1 MAQERVYT
9 RPAGESGKRLVKTL
23 ARNGRSVEGVARMA
37 ESLAA
42 SIAGTKGTG
51 DRVGAMA
58 TRLPSVTL
66 VIVTY
71 NSAAVIAMALRSV
84 AAQTY
89 PSERIRTVVVDSD
102 SRDDTLRIVRDE
114 FPWAEIVWEGV
125 NYGYTR
131 GNNTGMRRFP
141 ADYYALINP
150 DVELDPNWVS
160 ATVAALE
167 ADPTIG
173 VAGSKTFFGNK
184 VLLQHVGGFFRPNK
198 LTYHPGVNELD
209 IGQYDTPTEGDYMQ
223 GAAILARGTMTER
236 IGYLP
241 EAYFMYYEEVEFCV
255 RARAAGYRIVY
266 LPEAVAYHYE
276 NHSVSG
282 KGGRRFLRMYQRS
295 RYLFVL
301 RNITTPQDRHE
312 FIAAE
317 RAWKR
322 DHVRGVRFRLMLLRA
337 KLAHWRLL
345 LRDPWLLLA

>member
-1 MAQERVYT
+1 MT
-9 RPAGESGKRLVKTL
+9 GTL
-23 ARNGRSVEGVARMA
+23 AEPSAT
-37 ESLAA
+37 A
-42 SIAGTKGTG
+42 SDTSETLP
-51 DRVGAMA
+51 
-58 TRLPSVTL
+58 TELPSVTL

-71 NSAAVIAMALRSV
+71 NSAAVIATALRSV
-84 AAQTY
+84 AAQTF
-89 PSERIRTVVVDSD
+89 PAARIRTVVVDSD
-102 SRDDTLRIVRDE
+102 SRDDTLRIVRED

-150 DVELDPNWVS
+150 DVELDPHWVS
-160 ATVAALE
+160 ATVTALE
-167 ADPTIG
+167 ADLTIG

-184 VLLQHVGGFFRPNK
+184 VLLQHVGGFFRANK
-198 LTYHPGVNELD
+198 ITYHPGVNELD

-223 GAAILARGTMTER
+223 GAAILARGAMAEQV
-236 IGYLP
+236 GYLP

-255 RARAAGYRIVY
+255 RARAAGYRVVY
-266 LPEAVAYHYE
+266 LPQAVAYHYE
-276 NHSVSG
+276 KHSVSG
-282 KGGRRFLRMYQRS
+282 TGGRRFLWLYQRS
-295 RYLFVL
+295 RFLFVL
-301 RNITTPQDRHE
+301 RNVTTPQARRE

-322 DHVRGVRFRLMLLRA
+322 EHVRGGRFRLLLLGA

>member
-1 MAQERVYT
+1 MTGTITRTARATTDAATGEGTRETTAQPGAAPPTVAT
-9 RPAGESGKRLVKTL
+9 
-23 ARNGRSVEGVARMA
+23 GV
-37 ESLAA
+37 
-42 SIAGTKGTG
+42 
-51 DRVGAMA
+51 
-58 TRLPSVTL
+58 PSVTL
-66 VIVTY
+66 VIVTF
-71 NSAAVIAMALRSV
+71 NSAAVIATALRSV

-89 PSERIRTVVVDSD
+89 PRDRLRTVVVDSD
-102 SRDDTLRIVRDE
+102 SRDDTLRIVRE
-114 FPWAEIVWEGV
+114 QFPWAEIIWEGI

-141 ADYYALINP
+141 ADYFALINP

-223 GAAILARGTMTER
+223 GAAILARGAMTEQV
-236 IGYLP
+236 GYLP

-255 RARAAGYRIVY
+255 RAREAGYRIVY
-266 LPEAVAYHYE
+266 LPRAVAYHYE
-276 NHSVSG
+276 QHSVSG
-282 KGGRRFLRMYQRS
+282 KGGRRFTWMYQRS

-301 RNITTPQDRHE
+301 RTISSPQARRE

-317 RAWKR
+317 RAWK
-322 DHVRGVRFRLMLLRA
+322 HQYARGMRFRMLLLGA
-337 KLAHWRLL
+337 KLTHWRLL
-345 LRDPWLLLA
+345 LRNPWLLLA